1 MDRWDFTSQSA
12 MAHQQFLLDFQLAFG
27 FMNMATTCCK
37 LNLLG
42 YHDDFEIY
50 DFFFS
55 SPSCW
60 LSVYESVVWWLVGPI
75 AAMSALNLMVL
86 FISVKAAF
94 TLKDHVLGF
103 GNLRTLLW
111 LSVVSLPLMGVMW
124 VLSVLAASETSEI
137 FSLALSACV
146 LIHAFFSI
154 IGYCIINKRVRE
166 NLNNTFL
173 RCMGK
178 KVPLLDSSVVV
189 STSNSGN
196 RTPGFN
202 GNYETAR
209 RNIGIS
215 VSSTTSRSTAKTS
228 SSPYRSDGQLRHTS
242 TSTSNYNSDVP
253 SFMKNYEGKKKKR
266 HRKDSDSGSE
276 TDGRSLELASSHSS
290 DDEESRVGKG
300 SITTTNS
307 HHRST
312 GVSAAPSYL
321 PNITEHVAPPELHV
335 VQSPQ
340 LFPNTKS
347 YGGRWSSQ
355 APESYL
361 PTPTGGR
368 WSQETGSDN
377 EIHPHKTSSPNP
389 LPNPD
394 ITDTS
399 YLHQHQNKINM
410 PPSILENIQESY
422 DVELYRKDYQ
432 DNYPSNFQTT
442 TLPYLNSD
450 KEFPTSYT
458 INHMRPYHPDNTF
471 PNLYDK
477 SRTLGY
483 LGSKTSSPYMSKER
497 VDTYSPNFSTFKN
510 GNTNLYG
517 TNGHSV
523 QSLIRNDYQVSFH

>member
-1 MDRWDFTSQSA
+1 
-12 MAHQQFLLDFQLAFG
+12 
-27 FMNMATTCCK
+27 
-37 LNLLG
+37 
-42 YHDDFEIY
+42 
-50 DFFFS
+50 
-55 SPSCW
+55 
-60 LSVYESVVWWLVGPI
+60 
-75 AAMSALNLMVL
+75 MSAVNLMVL

-124 VLSVLAASETSEI
+124 VLSVLAASESSEI
-137 FSLALSACV
+137 FSLTLSACV
-146 LIHAFFSI
+146 LVHAFFSI

-173 RCMGK
+173 RCMGR

-189 STSNSGN
+189 SSSTSGN
-196 RTPGFN
+196 RTPGF

-253 SFMKNYEGKKKKR
+253 SFMKNYEGKKKRR

-290 DDEESRVGKG
+290 DDEESRIGKG
-300 SITTTNS
+300 SVTTSNS
-307 HHRST
+307 HHRSA
-312 GVSAAPSYL
+312 GVSVAPSYL

-340 LFPNTKS
+340 LFPNSKS

-355 APESYL
+355 VPESFL
-361 PTPTGGR
+361 PTPNVGR

-377 EIHPHKTSSPNP
+377 EIPPHKTSSPNP

-399 YLHQHQNKINM
+399 YLHQHQKNLNM

-422 DVELYRKDYQ
+422 DVELYRKDYHSGYQ
-432 DNYPSNFQTT
+432 T
-442 TLPYLNSD
+442 TLPYMPNG
-450 KEFPTSYT
+450 EQEYPTSYT
-458 INHMRPYHPDNTF
+458 INHMRPYTENNF
-471 PNLYDK
+471 PNLYEK

-483 LGSKTSSPYMSKER
+483 LGSKTGSPYMSKER
-497 VDTYSPNFSTFKN
+497 VDSYSPNFSTFKS

-523 QSLIRNDYQVSFH
+523 QSLLRNDFQVSFKKYSQCSVLKF